1 MDLEIRN
8 KRFLSL
14 DVFRGIAIL
23 GVVVVHALIFGVF
36 STIDTAL
43 NILPLPMLIIL
54 SPVVIFAPMA
64 GLFVFISSMS
74 NGMVVQKR
82 LNQGYSIQTAIQ
94 PILITG
100 LALLI
105 LHFIFPLLFNHSN
118 TSMFHPDTMID
129 AMIPASITQGRLI
142 LPRFENL
149 LLMDAMAMISMA
161 CFFFVIV
168 SLILFRKNSK
178 STVEQKMF
186 RLAVV
191 GFVWIFA
198 APLIWGVFWKL
209 LEFFYFQEGLLRLF
223 AIPVSFFAAK
233 IHPITTTAPFA
244 IFGTWFALFLYTVPE
259 YSVLKRRTHRM
270 ALLMAIFM
278 LICVGFKAF
287 VCFAKDNAVYDFLLK
302 SGLIDWLA
310 LNTPAKDPFV
320 DPRPSLIS
328 GDFKNAVFNFHVLP
342 PELLFLGM
350 AICFFFFPFFIK
362 KLDYQTDERKAEL
375 AKKTAPIQRFGTVS
389 LTVFFWESTIF
400 SAVAKLFHTFVP
412 AKGSE
417 APLFSFFYEAP
428 FWIDPKIQFEGID
441 SFMHIWP
448 LWFIYLFTV
457 IGLWFF
463 ALFLWSRFSFKFS
476 MEWFIVTLTKP
487 FRKIRSTKL
496 DVLKDK
502 SIYTAHSERERE

>member
-168 SLILFRKNSK
+168 SLILFRKK
-178 STVEQKMF
+178 PDSTF
-186 RLAVV
+186 
-191 GFVWIFA
+191 
-198 APLIWGVFWKL
+198 
-209 LEFFYFQEGLLRLF
+209 
-223 AIPVSFFAAK
+223 
-233 IHPITTTAPFA
+233 
-244 IFGTWFALFLYTVPE
+244 
-259 YSVLKRRTHRM
+259 
-270 ALLMAIFM
+270 
-278 LICVGFKAF
+278 
-287 VCFAKDNAVYDFLLK
+287 
-302 SGLIDWLA
+302 
-310 LNTPAKDPFV
+310 
-320 DPRPSLIS
+320 
-328 GDFKNAVFNFHVLP
+328 
-342 PELLFLGM
+342 
-350 AICFFFFPFFIK
+350 
-362 KLDYQTDERKAEL
+362 
-375 AKKTAPIQRFGTVS
+375 
-389 LTVFFWESTIF
+389 
-400 SAVAKLFHTFVP
+400 
-412 AKGSE
+412 
-417 APLFSFFYEAP
+417 
-428 FWIDPKIQFEGID
+428 
-441 SFMHIWP
+441 
-448 LWFIYLFTV
+448 
-457 IGLWFF
+457 
-463 ALFLWSRFSFKFS
+463 
-476 MEWFIVTLTKP
+476 
-487 FRKIRSTKL
+487 
-496 DVLKDK
+496 
-502 SIYTAHSERERE
+502 

>member
-198 APLIWGVFWKL
+198 APLIWGVF
-209 LEFFYFQEGLLRLF
+209 LE
-223 AIPVSFFAAK
+223 
-233 IHPITTTAPFA
+233 
-244 IFGTWFALFLYTVPE
+244 TV
-259 YSVLKRRTHRM
+259 
-270 ALLMAIFM
+270 
-278 LICVGFKAF
+278 G
-287 VCFAKDNAVYDFLLK
+287 
-302 SGLIDWLA
+302 
-310 LNTPAKDPFV
+310 
-320 DPRPSLIS
+320 
-328 GDFKNAVFNFHVLP
+328 VF
-342 PELLFLGM
+342 
-350 AICFFFFPFFIK
+350 
-362 KLDYQTDERKAEL
+362 
-375 AKKTAPIQRFGTVS
+375 
-389 LTVFFWESTIF
+389 
-400 SAVAKLFHTFVP
+400 
-412 AKGSE
+412 
-417 APLFSFFYEAP
+417 LFSR
-428 FWIDPKIQFEGID
+428 G
-441 SFMHIWP
+441 
-448 LWFIYLFTV
+448 
-457 IGLWFF
+457 
-463 ALFLWSRFSFKFS
+463 FLAVVCNSRFVFC
-476 MEWFIVTLTKP
+476 
-487 FRKIRSTKL
+487 RKNSSDHNHRAVLDRSENS
-496 DVLKDK
+496 V
-502 SIYTAHSERERE
+502 

>member
-82 LNQGYSIQTAIQ
+82 LYSIQTAIQ

-191 GFVWIFA
+191 GFRFVFCRKNSPDYDHRAVCDFRHMVCAVSVHRSRVLRFEA
-198 APLIWGVFWKL
+198 ADAPYGV
-209 LEFFYFQEGLLRLF
+209 
-223 AIPVSFFAAK
+223 A
-233 IHPITTTAPFA
+233 
-244 IFGTWFALFLYTVPE
+244 
-259 YSVLKRRTHRM
+259 
-270 ALLMAIFM
+270 
-278 LICVGFKAF
+278 
-287 VCFAKDNAVYDFLLK
+287 D
-302 SGLIDWLA
+302 
-310 LNTPAKDPFV
+310 
-320 DPRPSLIS
+320 
-328 GDFKNAVFNFHVLP
+328 GDFYVDLRRV
-342 PELLFLGM
+342 
-350 AICFFFFPFFIK
+350 
-362 KLDYQTDERKAEL
+362 
-375 AKKTAPIQRFGTVS
+375 
-389 LTVFFWESTIF
+389 
-400 SAVAKLFHTFVP
+400 
-412 AKGSE
+412 
-417 APLFSFFYEAP
+417 
-428 FWIDPKIQFEGID
+428 
-441 SFMHIWP
+441 
-448 LWFIYLFTV
+448 
-457 IGLWFF
+457 
-463 ALFLWSRFSFKFS
+463 
-476 MEWFIVTLTKP
+476 
-487 FRKIRSTKL
+487 
-496 DVLKDK
+496 
-502 SIYTAHSERERE
+502 

>member
-198 APLIWGVFWKL
+198 APLIWGVFRKNSSDHNHRAVCD
-209 LEFFYFQEGLLRLF
+209 FRYMVCAVSVHRSRVLRF
-223 AIPVSFFAAK
+223 EAAD
-233 IHPITTTAPFA
+233 APYGVA
-244 IFGTWFALFLYTVPE
+244 
-259 YSVLKRRTHRM
+259 
-270 ALLMAIFM
+270 
-278 LICVGFKAF
+278 
-287 VCFAKDNAVYDFLLK
+287 D
-302 SGLIDWLA
+302 
-310 LNTPAKDPFV
+310 
-320 DPRPSLIS
+320 
-328 GDFKNAVFNFHVLP
+328 GDFYADLRRV
-342 PELLFLGM
+342 
-350 AICFFFFPFFIK
+350 
-362 KLDYQTDERKAEL
+362 
-375 AKKTAPIQRFGTVS
+375 
-389 LTVFFWESTIF
+389 
-400 SAVAKLFHTFVP
+400 
-412 AKGSE
+412 
-417 APLFSFFYEAP
+417 
-428 FWIDPKIQFEGID
+428 
-441 SFMHIWP
+441 
-448 LWFIYLFTV
+448 
-457 IGLWFF
+457 
-463 ALFLWSRFSFKFS
+463 
-476 MEWFIVTLTKP
+476 
-487 FRKIRSTKL
+487 
-496 DVLKDK
+496 
-502 SIYTAHSERERE
+502 